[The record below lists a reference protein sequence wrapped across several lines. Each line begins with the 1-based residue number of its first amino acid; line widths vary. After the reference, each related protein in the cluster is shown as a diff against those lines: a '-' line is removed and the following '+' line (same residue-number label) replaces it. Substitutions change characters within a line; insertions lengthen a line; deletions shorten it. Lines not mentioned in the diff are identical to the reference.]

1 MDQDTTTPNRVADTS
16 LTRILARWPTSRRR
30 RIATVLALGA
40 ILVATIIA
48 SSRILRLLHQELD
61 VLAYAGLFA
70 ACWIGAGGALVPVP
84 GVRPISWFMIVQQ
97 GAALDPVVVALV
109 AAIAMMLGQTSY
121 FVAARAA
128 RHRAVGHLATAPV
141 ATLDVDAPGLPDPSG
156 SLDPPDGPPSSSVS
170 HRSSRR
176 MERARRR
183 VALQVNT
190 HGVATV
196 AAVCAMPTPLTT
208 LTTTAAAA
216 AGMGFARYLPA
227 AFGGFLVLS
236 TVLVLFGQGLGNA
249 LGSLA
254 PSR

>member
-1 MDQDTTTPNRVADTS
+1 
-16 LTRILARWPTSRRR
+16 
-30 RIATVLALGA
+30 
-40 ILVATIIA
+40 
-48 SSRILRLLHQELD
+48 
-61 VLAYAGLFA
+61 
-70 ACWIGAGGALVPVP
+70 
-84 GVRPISWFMIVQQ
+84 
-97 GAALDPVVVALV
+97 
-109 AAIAMMLGQTSY
+109 
-121 FVAARAA
+121 
-128 RHRAVGHLATAPV
+128 
-141 ATLDVDAPGLPDPSG
+141 
-156 SLDPPDGPPSSSVS
+156 
-170 HRSSRR
+170 

>member
-1 MDQDTTTPNRVADTS
+1 MDQDTASPDRAAETS

-30 RIATVLALGA
+30 RVATVLAIGG

-61 VLAYAGLFA
+61 ILAYAGLFA

-109 AAIAMMLGQTSY
+109 AATAMTLGQTSY
-121 FVAARAA
+121 FLAARAA
-128 RHRAVGHLATAPV
+128 RRRALDHATTSPV
-141 ATLDVDAPGLPDPSG
+141 ATLD
-156 SLDPPDGPPSSSVS
+156 LDPAALSDPVGPPERSDDPAPSSGPRRHSE
-170 HRSSRR
+170 R

-183 VALQVNT
+183 VTRQVQT

-196 AAVCAMPTPLTT
+196 AAVCALPTPLTT

-216 AGMGFARYLPA
+216 TGMGFARYLPA

-236 TVLVLFGQGLGNA
+236 SVLVLFGQGLGNA
-249 LGSLA
+249 LGSLV
-254 PSR
+254 PFR